1 MATKSLVTKR
11 LVRRARVAEC
21 LAIAGMVVELVVA
34 LWAGIAAPATTR
46 LRGLVITSWAAGR
59 DVPALW
65 AAGRLLA
72 GGLLFRLR
80 DA

>member
-1 MATKSLVTKR
+1 MATNTPATTR
-11 LVRRARVAEC
+11 LVRRARVAAS
-21 LAIAGMVVELVVA
+21 LTIAWMVVELVVA

-46 LRGLVITSWAAGR
+46 RRGLDITSWARGR

-65 AAGRLLA
+65 TA
-72 GGLLFRLR
+72 GGLLVSGLLLRLR

>member
-1 MATKSLVTKR
+1 
-11 LVRRARVAEC
+11 
-21 LAIAGMVVELVVA
+21 MVVELVVA

-46 LRGLVITSWAAGR
+46 LRGLVITSWAARR

-72 GGLLFRLR
+72 GGLLLRLR

>member
-1 MATKSLVTKR
+1 MATNTPATTR
-11 LVRRARVAEC
+11 LVRRARVADS
-21 LAIAGMVVELVVA
+21 LTVAWIVVA

-46 LRGLVITSWAAGR
+46 LRGLVIASWAAGR

-65 AAGRLLA
+65 AAGGLLA